1 MSKIGIYPGT
11 FDPMTN
17 GHLNIIQRSL
27 KVVDKLIIGVADNLN
42 KKPLLSI
49 DERKNIIANDI
60 YSLQQNNKN
69 IEIHTVNGLLTEF
82 AKKCKA
88 DCIIRGLRA
97 VSDFEYE
104 FQLSGMNRKLNNKV
118 ETVFLMSDVENQ
130 IISSRFVKEIALH
143 RGDLKKFTTK
153 STIKSLKEIYA

>member
-49 DERKNIIANDI
+49 DERKNIITNDI

-82 AKKCKA
+82 AKNFDA

-104 FQLSGMNRKLNNKV
+104 VQLSNLNRTMNPNI
-118 ETVFLMSDVENQ
+118 ESIFLSPDEKYSF
-130 IISSRFVKEIALH
+130 ISSSIIKDIARH
-143 RGDLKKFTTK
+143 QGDLTKFLDKTVAER
-153 STIKSLKEIYA
+153 LKEKLS

>member
-27 KVVDKLIIGVADNLN
+27 KVVDKLIIGVANNLN

-60 YSLQQNNKN
+60 YSLQKNNKK

-82 AKKCKA
+82 AKKFDA

-104 FQLSGMNRKLNNKV
+104 FQLAGMNRKLNNNI
-118 ETVFLMSDVENQ
+118 ETLFLMSDLENQ
-130 IISSRFVKEIALH
+130 IISSKFVKEIAQH
-143 RGDLKKFTTK
+143 HGNLKKFTTI
-153 STIKSLKEIYA
+153 STIKSLKEKYD